1 VTGVWEK
8 SAREARSWRD
18 TNAFAQTSLDEK
30 KSDTRMHSA
39 IARAMKW
46 GAIQNLPAPIVR
58 RALSSIVSFRS
69 TIFRRSPGRKRPS
82 HAYLRLRSTFHPAG
96 SQHYR
101 GDHDQEPRLHFS
113 DRFFGHLA
121 NCFRANRRHPRAISA
136 AQRPRSE
143 PQHIPRSHRC
153 SDQSQTGPTQ
163 PLRQAGSFIDRRAVQ
178 QLVEDATADNHAWQ
192 FEQAWPHLPAAI
204 VAISGGAPARQR
216 SKNDTT
222 ICLPAEPARNRD

>member
-1 VTGVWEK
+1 MSGEERVGDALLERYGPLCANVP
-8 SAREARSWRD
+8 RR
-18 TNAFAQTSLDEK
+18 EK
-30 KSDTRMHSA
+30 KRHSHALRDYTRDEA
-39 IARAMKW
+39 

-58 RALSSIVSFRS
+58 RALSSIVSLRS

-121 NCFRANRRHPRAISA
+121 NCFRANRRHPRAVSA

-143 PQHIPRSHRC
+143 PQHIPGSHRC

-178 QLVEDATADNHAWQ
+178 QLD
-192 FEQAWPHLPAAI
+192 
-204 VAISGGAPARQR
+204 
-216 SKNDTT
+216 
-222 ICLPAEPARNRD
+222 